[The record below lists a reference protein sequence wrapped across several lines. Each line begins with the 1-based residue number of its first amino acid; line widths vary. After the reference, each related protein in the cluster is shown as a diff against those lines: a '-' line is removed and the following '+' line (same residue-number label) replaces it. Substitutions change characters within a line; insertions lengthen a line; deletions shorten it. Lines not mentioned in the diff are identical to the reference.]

1 MRRAVLALLGIG
13 LLPMGWS
20 QPVPNDPIQGLPSLS
35 QERQRIATTRA
46 QETERF
52 DALDAEC
59 RKRFAVNDCL
69 QKTQSQRRAV
79 MSDLQRQDASL
90 DDSERLKRG
99 ADQVHRTEQKA
110 LEHQQKEQEVAN
122 ARAENLAAQADKQR
136 ELDDKRAA
144 HKNIAANASAGA
156 SSTPRS
162 TSSLTPE
169 QRSANRANLETR
181 QAQAQQHRQDLAKQR
196 AEKTSAPA
204 SSLPIPP

>member
-1 MRRAVLALLGIG
+1 MKSSVVALLGIC
-13 LLPMGWS
+13 LLTQAWS
-20 QPVPNDPIQGLPSLS
+20 QSVPNDPIQGLSSLS

-79 MSDLQRQDASL
+79 MADLRRQDASL

-99 ADQVHRTEQKA
+99 ADQVRRAEQKA

-122 ARAENLAAQADKQR
+122 AHAENLAAQADKKR
-136 ELDDKRAA
+136 ELEDKRAA
-144 HKNIAANASAGA
+144 NQKIAASSSAGA
-156 SSTPRS
+156 SSPARS
-162 TSSLTPE
+162 TSSLTAE
-169 QRSANRANLETR
+169 QRAANRANLETR
-181 QAQAQQHRQDLAKQR
+181 QAQAQQHRQDLARQQ
-196 AEKTSAPA
+196 AEKTATPA
-204 SSLPIPP
+204 SSLPVPP